1 MTLNRVNS
9 ALAGLC
15 IFTLATSC
23 AALVIQTERGQ
34 TTREVVQVTEVNLST
49 QNQRVNLFIDELL
62 SKKSARCFK
71 AILQAESH
79 FDSNAKNPYSTARGM
94 GQLLESTYRNIG
106 LRHSADPLAQVV
118 ASLAYISRHYGSG
131 GTCAAW
137 KSEKYTHSY

>member
-9 ALAGLC
+9 ALAGLA
-15 IFTLATSC
+15 ITALLLSC
-23 AALVIQTERGQ
+23 VTMSVVLEQHKVTH
-34 TTREVVQVTEVNLST
+34 EVVQITEVNLST

-62 SKKSARCFK
+62 SKKSAKCFK
-71 AILQAESH
+71 AVLKAESH
-79 FDSNAKNPYSTARGM
+79 FNPSAKNPDSTAKGM